1 MAKSLDI
8 PASNIHSVCPS
19 TVSASLCSE
28 HETSLEVSDIPSL
41 ALVVSG
47 NNTAA
52 TNEILIEVRE
62 YKLPISIISIEKRIE
77 EIQKKRLIDP
87 VGISRYLQESLV
99 HGIPLH
105 LVDDTSTIE
114 GQREYT

>member
-87 VGISRYLQESLV
+87 VEISRYLQESLV

-114 GQREYT
+114 GQREYP